1 MLDKKALVISL
12 KKISN
17 NNKNKK
23 KILFR
28 LVGFDDHFIYEE
40 LARELHERRV
50 GVTQLLRD
58 ESKAF
63 AMWTEAQ
70 NKTHY

>member
-1 MLDKKALVISL
+1 MVREYL
-12 KKISN
+12 KKKQDDSFC
-17 NNKNKK
+17 
-23 KILFR
+23 L

-50 GVTQLLRD
+50 GVTQLLKD

-63 AMWTEAQ
+63 SMWQEAQ
-70 NKTHY
+70 NKIHY